1 LLRHVCPLIKEEG
14 IINTKN
20 TIKINEIFYDIE
32 GEGRYQGLPALF
44 IRTTGCNLRCRW
56 CDTKYAYFKGTDI
69 DTDTLIDIIMNSS
82 YKYVNIT
89 GGEPLLFKKQVNDV
103 IKKSKNKFFTVE
115 TNGSVSIKD
124 INADNVSM
132 DLKLP
137 SSGES
142 KKMQFSN
149 LKLLREQDQLKLVIG
164 SYQDMVYAKEILQK
178 YKIKAMIIA
187 QPVYG
192 RFNQRDIANF
202 VLKNELNW
210 KVSIQLHKMLK
221 TVYRKKI
228 I

>member
-1 LLRHVCPLIKEEG
+1 
-14 IINTKN
+14 
-20 TIKINEIFYDIE
+20 
-32 GEGRYQGLPALF
+32 
-44 IRTTGCNLRCRW
+44 
-56 CDTKYAYFKGTDI
+56 
-69 DTDTLIDIIMNSS
+69 MNSS